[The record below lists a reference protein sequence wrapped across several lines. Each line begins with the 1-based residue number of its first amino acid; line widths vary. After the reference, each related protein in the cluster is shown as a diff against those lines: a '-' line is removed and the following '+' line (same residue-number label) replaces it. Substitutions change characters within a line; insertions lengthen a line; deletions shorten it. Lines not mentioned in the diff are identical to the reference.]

1 VTTTKRG
8 TLRSELT
15 DQIIEYQMKLR
26 RLYIEENLMHKEID
40 RVIQKIEQTEKA
52 LGREIA

>member
-52 LGREIA
+52 LGREVA